1 MARHTLK
8 CNSKCC
14 IVKAK
19 LIVEVA
25 LAMLETCKTVAHSD
39 LANLSTH
46 SHIVTTGT
54 LYGR

>member
-8 CNSKCC
+8 SNSKCC

-25 LAMLETCKTVAHSD
+25 LATLETCKIFSHSKSC
-39 LANLSTH
+39 ATE
-46 SHIVTTGT
+46 
-54 LYGR
+54 Y